1 MNVPGTPI
9 TILMVDDD
17 AEDREM
23 TREAV
28 AQGLVIN
35 NFSCVKSGD
44 ECMDYL
50 YQRGKFSDP
59 KAAPRPS
66 IILLDLNM
74 PGKNGRVVLQ
84 EIKTSPDLRQIP
96 VIVLTTSKVEEDILR
111 SYDLG
116 ANSYIVKPITL
127 QKLLEVMVDL
137 GKYWFT
143 VVELPA

>member
-1 MNVPGTPI
+1 
-9 TILMVDDD
+9 
-17 AEDREM
+17 
-23 TREAV
+23 
-28 AQGLVIN
+28 
-35 NFSCVKSGD
+35 
-44 ECMDYL
+44 
-50 YQRGKFSDP
+50 
-59 KAAPRPS
+59 
-66 IILLDLNM
+66 M